1 MTLPGERV
9 TPLEA
14 ARSYRARGLYP
25 IPLCVPRE
33 GGGCNAH
40 ETCSKPG
47 KVPAAKEWGA
57 LEPDDAQLRAWFA
70 QPRNV
75 GLALRGM
82 VAFDLDSADGER
94 ELERAAAV
102 LGPLPPT
109 WENASGRG
117 RHLIYR
123 FPEGV
128 DDTHVKGSL
137 ASIGLRDGV
146 FVTVEVCEEGSF
158 DLASN
163 TFTNGKHSTG
173 LDLRAGSR
181 AKSSGQIAVAPSVHV
196 SGRRYVTRDNDLDAP
211 AVLPL
216 AWFNA
221 LPRKVA
227 PALPRETSKTA
238 GQREGGSLFSGSRD
252 VTAHASTDPKRYAAA
267 LASALPS
274 MLASIPRE
282 TPDSPTNDTIRD
294 VALRAFR
301 LALGAGEDTVNR
313 TVEAVTSAGLASG
326 HPSNDVHNTI
336 RSSLEAARREG
347 PATLSERARPEPSR
361 ATTTSTRDN
370 DLDAPELA
378 TRDPVVTLADTI
390 GRYAWGAPTASGGTV
405 AAALRARIAR
415 RVSGEEKPLVTP
427 WASLN
432 DAMGRG
438 FWPGLHVIVGST
450 GTGKSQFAMQLAM
463 GATPEARVP
472 VMYLALELDALGL
485 YARAAA
491 LVCHGR
497 LVSDTGEPLRVSWSD
512 FYTGRVEVPPWCDDE
527 LASVPLHWTEAPPH
541 GFRYDGIAPH
551 VAALRALYPDHHG
564 PVVLVVDFLQLVAG
578 TNPREDLRERIGKAS
593 YACRAAAREHD
604 AVVLA
609 LSSTSREGSRMARV
623 DGSRADGPSD
633 DGEGKRGQFRAAED
647 ESTDAKRPPLYD
659 LVGLG
664 KESGDVEYSA
674 DSVLTFCPESWPD
687 GATPPPGG
695 KRIHVAV
702 AKIRAGAPSWC
713 VLAFDGT
720 RFTEPPASEAPPP
733 ERIPGKGKTPKG
745 KGARYGRGRGPGESP
760 ATEPPAWDDPNGW
773 KTPTNGAPE

>member
-1 MTLPGERV
+1 MTLPGEGV

-47 KVPAAKEWGA
+47 KVPAAKGWNTA
-57 LEPDDAQLRAWFA
+57 EPDDAQLRAWFTA
-70 QPRNV
+70 ARNV

-94 ELERAAAV
+94 ELERAADV

-109 WENASGRG
+109 WENTSGRG

-123 FPEGV
+123 FPESA
-128 DDTHVKGSL
+128 DDTGIKGSL
-137 ASIGLRDGV
+137 ASITLRDGV
-146 FVTVEVCEEGSF
+146 FVTTKSAEG
-158 DLASN
+158 D
-163 TFTNGKHSTG
+163 TSTG

-196 SGRRYVTRDNDLDAP
+196 SGRPYVTRDNDLDAP

-221 LPRKVA
+221 LPRAGEKA
-227 PALPRETSKTA
+227 PSA
-238 GQREGGSLFSGSRD
+238 GQRESLPLPGPRSPSTPREAPSESRARALLAVALRD
-252 VTAHASTDPKRYAAA
+252 ACAAITHAPDGTQNTTLNARAVEVFRIALAAGVSLDAVTDELFAAA
-267 LASALPS
+267 VAGNHPERATRSTLASARSFAESQGPRTLEDRPLPS
-274 MLASIPRE
+274 
-282 TPDSPTNDTIRD
+282 
-294 VALRAFR
+294 
-301 LALGAGEDTVNR
+301 
-313 TVEAVTSAGLASG
+313 
-326 HPSNDVHNTI
+326 
-336 RSSLEAARREG
+336 
-347 PATLSERARPEPSR
+347 RPEPPR
-361 ATTTSTRDN
+361 ATTTSTPDGS
-370 DLDAPELA
+370 LDAPELPKP
-378 TRDPVVTLADTI
+378 DPVTALAGTI
-390 GRYAWGAPTASGGTV
+390 GRCAWGAPTASGGTV
-405 AAALRARIAR
+405 AGELRARIAR
-415 RVSGEEKPLVTP
+415 RVRGEEKPLVTP

-463 GATPEARVP
+463 VAGVP

-497 LVSDTGEPLRVSWSD
+497 LVNDTGEPLRAAWSD
-512 FYTGRVEVPPWCDDE
+512 FYTGRVEVPPWCDEE
-527 LASVPLHWTEAPPH
+527 LGRVPLHWTEAPPH
-541 GFRYDGIAPH
+541 GFGYDGIAPH

-578 TNPREDLRERIGKAS
+578 TNPREDLRERIGRAS
-593 YACRAAAREHD
+593 YACRAAARD
-604 AVVLA
+604 RNAVVLA
-609 LSSTSREGSRMARV
+609 LSSKARTSANTVNTNIDAPTGDNPTPARPAL
-623 DGSRADGPSD
+623 S
-633 DGEGKRGQFRAAED
+633 
-647 ESTDAKRPPLYD
+647 D

-733 ERIPGKGKTPKG
+733 ERIPGKGKTSKG
-745 KGARYGRGRGPGESP
+745 KPTRYGRGRGPETP
-760 ATEPPAWDDPNGW
+760 TEPQEPPPWDDPSTW